1 MTDKTLIEFE
11 PDGLDEVQR
20 DIAVRIDEVD
30 SEVRAKCV
38 GQPVQDIAEQ
48 AQDAFGTI
56 GVRLTG
62 EQLAEYASAV
72 GREAPFAFDLA

>member
-11 PDGLDEVQR
+11 PEGLDEVQR

-38 GQPVQDIAEQ
+38 GLPVQDIAEQ
-48 AQDAFGTI
+48 AEDAFGTI

-72 GREAPFAFDLA
+72 SREAPFAFDIA